1 MNDNEEFIIILDSG
15 KGNITIPNLEI
26 GNYTIFGYYPGNN
39 LNPESNYTTTFNVL
53 EKVNVTISV
62 NDTEVYQSKGLLL
75 NIILSDDEINDNIT
89 VIFDNTTYEIEIID
103 GVGVFENNDLS
114 PGEFELYVYYDGD
127 YKYKSAN
134 ATANITVIESI
145 NVTLTAANL
154 TKYYNGSEKFLVNLV
169 DNNNTPIVNAS
180 VQITINGNQYN
191 RTTNENGVASLA
203 INLNKG
209 EYETTVYYDG
219 GDGTYMSASSINTV
233 IVLTTV
239 NGTDITKIFK
249 NGTQYYATFVD
260 TNGNYLADGTEV
272 TFNIN
277 GVMYTRK
284 VNGTQ
289 GLARLN
295 INLNPG
301 EYILTATNPDSGEMS
316 SNLITVIAQITENSD
331 LVKYFKNNSQY
342 RVKVLDSKGNAVG
355 ANETVVFNINGVMY
369 ERFTDANGYA
379 KLNIN
384 LAPGEYVI
392 TAMYGD
398 SMVSNDITVL
408 PILTASDL
416 TKKYGTTDQFKA
428 NLVDAQGNPYANQN
442 VTFNINGVFY
452 QRTTD
457 TNGTAALN
465 INLMPGVYIITSS
478 YGDASTG
485 NTVTVTR

>member
-1 MNDNEEFIIILDSG
+1 M
-15 KGNITIPNLEI
+15 
-26 GNYTIFGYYPGNN
+26 
-39 LNPESNYTTTFNVL
+39 
-53 EKVNVTISV
+53 
-62 NDTEVYQSKGLLL
+62 
-75 NIILSDDEINDNIT
+75 
-89 VIFDNTTYEIEIID
+89 
-103 GVGVFENNDLS
+103 
-114 PGEFELYVYYDGD
+114 
-127 YKYKSAN
+127 N
-134 ATANITVIESI
+134 AT
-145 NVTLTAANL
+145 LTSSGL
-154 TKYYNGSEKFLVNLV
+154 TKYYKGSEKFLVNLV